1 MNKISI
7 IAIAAASLCGS
18 AIAATPAELFK
29 GKVKEGLY
37 EYKIDM
43 EIPGVPA
50 QYSKQSH
57 TMQHC
62 VTKQDVEQGDFAKN
76 DRNNKSQCEMQDA
89 KMSGNTATY
98 KMVCKGEGQ
107 MTMDTKTT
115 FRDNGFVSDSKM
127 TMNHG
132 GQVMTTTHHMEG
144 KYLGPCK

>member
-1 MNKISI
+1 MKKI
-7 IAIAAASLCGS
+7 IALAAACIAGS
-18 AIAATPAELFK
+18 AIAASPAEMFK

-37 EYKIDM
+37 EYKMDM

-50 QYSKQSH
+50 QFSKHSH
-57 TMQHC
+57 TMQNC
-62 VTKQDVEQGDFAKN
+62 VTKEDLEKGDLAKN
-76 DRNNKSQCEMQDA
+76 DRKNKNECEFVDM

-132 GQVMTTTHHMEG
+132 GQVMTTTNHVEG
-144 KYLGPCK
+144 RYLGPCK